1 MDLKR
6 ESPEPRRQSDRTPYV
21 MGDSNGER
29 VLRKSLNYLEPG
41 ITIFDAQLRLV
52 FANPRFL
59 ELRDIPLELGQVGT
73 TFEDQVRF
81 RAERGDYGPGNAEDI
96 VKENVELARRFES
109 HCVERLCADGTVLEI
124 RGNPL
129 PDGGFIA
136 IYMDITARK
145 QVEQELEIKVSQ
157 LETASKQFE
166 LQDAKMVKMAEELSH
181 EKEQAQ
187 AANRAKSDFL
197 ASMSHEIRTP
207 MNGVIGM
214 AGVLLDS
221 DLSPEQRQQVQ
232 TIKDSGDALLMLL
245 NEILDLSKI
254 EAGQVELEL
263 LDFDLQSLLD
273 SVAAF
278 WGLRLQGKGLEFS
291 IHVAPEVAP
300 VLKTD
305 PTRIR
310 QVLFNLIS
318 NAVTFTEEGGV
329 TLAISQHHLTDE
341 ELELRFA
348 VTDTGI
354 GIAPEAQSR
363 LFTKFSQADG
373 SVTRK
378 YGGTGLGLV
387 ICKELTALL
396 GGEIGFDSAPGKG
409 STFWFTVRCAP
420 GNADV
425 IDSEIWMTGAEE
437 TEVTA
442 SDRPLRILVAED
454 NHVNQAVLRAMLVQT
469 GHRIDMVANGSEAVS
484 AAMRLP
490 YDLVLMDI
498 QMPEMDGITAT
509 RKIRDLPGPVGQVPI
524 IALTANAMKGDRERY
539 LEAGMTDYVSKPIN
553 PRNLFA
559 TMARCSG
566 QAPTDIPHQTEVVK
580 QLAHDVADAGDDTN
594 GLQDL
599 MNDLDALI
607 KEA

>member
-6 ESPEPRRQSDRTPYV
+6 ESPEPRRQSDCTPYV

-96 VKENVELARRFES
+96 VRENVELARRFES

-318 NAVTFTEEGGV
+318 NAVTFTEQGGV

-566 QAPTDIPHQTEVVK
+566 QAPNDIPHQTEVVN